1 MIQNINFV
9 SSATSSPGKPH
20 FASTMKTPSNQQQAP
35 ARHSTDVAS
44 SSDWADSE
52 RPPARK
58 AMKEFNDKVL
68 DSVDVET
75 ITEKTEEDQTSAWS
89 DDSGDFSVGRSV
101 KKKAG

>member
-1 MIQNINFV
+1 
-9 SSATSSPGKPH
+9 
-20 FASTMKTPSNQQQAP
+20 MKTPSSQPQ
-35 ARHSTDVAS
+35 RHSTDVAS

-58 AMKEFNDKVL
+58 AMKEFNEKVL

-89 DDSGDFSVGRSV
+89 DDSDFSVGRSV